1 MSWKKGDLG
10 KSVNV
15 MFGGPR
21 PLPVWPWKRDALA
34 QKIQEC
40 RAECARHNWDRETL
54 ARKVEKLRSESLADK
69 SGDAGGIRRVYVRAC
84 ARHMGV
90 TECEFILGAISRAVS
105 LVAQGADGLPLT
117 RRELCAVAAAEI
129 DGAFDGRD
137 RTGTLA
143 GLVWGGVK

>member
-34 QKIQEC
+34 QKIREC

-54 ARKVEKLRSESLADK
+54 ARKVEKLRLESLADK
-69 SGDAGGIRRVYVRAC
+69 ASDAGGIRRVYVRAC

-90 TECEFILGAISRAVS
+90 TECEFILGAISREVS